1 MSLPDRIRQLI
12 EANEVVLFMK
22 GTRTAPQCGF
32 SARVVD
38 ILDEY
43 LDDYVTVDVLADP
56 ALREGIK
63 AFSNWPTIPQLY
75 VRSKFVGGSDI
86 VHEMVKSG
94 ELSEVLGAGP
104 IDLAIPEVRITA
116 PARAAFLRFWETDG
130 ETEEPVVRLTI
141 GSDWEPLLDL
151 DEERDGDVV
160 IEYDELALVMTRSTA
175 KRANG
180 VVVDFV
186 ERGAQVGFKIEN
198 PNRPAM
204 VKQLTVGELDDWI
217 KSGKPH
223 LLRDVRTVEERVTAK
238 IEPSE
243 LLDDSMR
250 EKLESLDREKTL
262 VCFCHHGG
270 RSQRAAEHLLRMGFR
285 DVHNLQGGIDAW
297 SLHVDPNVPRY

>member
-1 MSLPDRIRQLI
+1 MGLPDRIRQLI
-12 EANEVVLFMK
+12 EENEVVLFMK

-75 VRSKFVGGSDI
+75 VRAKFVGGSDI

-94 ELSEVLGAGP
+94 ELGDVLGRTP
-104 IDLAIPEVRITA
+104 IELVQPEVRITA

-130 ETEEPVVRLTI
+130 ETDEPVVRLTI
-141 GSDWEPLLDL
+141 GSDWEALLDL

-160 IEYDELALVMTRSTA
+160 LELEELALVMTRSTA
-175 KRANG
+175 KRAHG
-180 VVVDFV
+180 VVIDFV
-186 ERGAQVGFKIEN
+186 ERGAEVGFKVEN
-198 PNRPAM
+198 PNKPPM

-217 KSGKPH
+217 KNGKPH
-223 LLRDVRTVEERVTAK
+223 LLLDVRTPEERATAK

-243 LLDDSMR
+243 LLDESLR
-250 EKLESLDREKTL
+250 GKLDELDREKTI
-262 VCFCHHGG
+262 VCYCHRGG